1 MRNAIIIASIVIV
14 IVIGIVIGLVV
25 WHNRT
30 CADKFEKAV
39 ALESTTRDELLKELR
54 AEDPLADADRI
65 YASDKFE
72 TVIKMYEEVSRDCKN
87 YSQSALASFE
97 RLKKLKETAERV
109 VKEESEQKK
118 IASELGIDYM
128 YLKNFPEGARV
139 TYYYGDGNQE
149 TIDFGEYVCQK
160 YSDALHG
167 EYQDIFSIYLKSPLK
182 EGPADYFVKTEMII
196 PSGIEKN
203 KYVSIGN
210 LNEGESPAKNQIYL
224 NLYLP
229 EYINYKGKKIFFKM
243 NELVSDSGH
252 VVVLDPLEKEEGDRI
267 RLLGRDILV
276 TKKQVRSTGGRISLE
291 LNIVCHTVLQ

>member
-14 IVIGIVIGLVV
+14 IVIGIIIGLVV
-25 WHNRT
+25 WHNKT
-30 CADKFEKAV
+30 CADRFEKAV
-39 ALESTTRDELLKELR
+39 ALESTTRDELLKILR
-54 AEDPLADADRI
+54 TEDPVADTDKI

-72 TVIKMYEEVSRDCKN
+72 TIIRMYEEVSRDCKN
-87 YSQSALASFE
+87 YSQSASASLE
-97 RLKKLKETAERV
+97 RLKKSKEAAERV
-109 VKEESEQKK
+109 VKEEAEQKK

-128 YLKNFPEGARV
+128 YLKNFPEGVRL

-149 TIDFGEYVCQK
+149 AIDFGEYVCQK

-167 EYQDIFSIYLKSPLK
+167 EYQDIFSINFKSPLK

-210 LNEGESPAKNQIYL
+210 LKEGESPAKNQIYL

-229 EYINYKGKKIFFKM
+229 EYISYKGKKIFFKM
-243 NELVSDSGH
+243 NELVSDSGN

-267 RLLGRDILV
+267 KLLGRDILV
-276 TKKQVRSTGGRISLE
+276 TKKQVHSTGGRISLE
-291 LNIVCHTVLQ
+291 LNIICHTVLH